1 MKKLLKAS
9 TVALILFGFVAT
21 SCEKENPAGP
31 APAPAPVPMTMEA
44 TTSFTAPGAT
54 KPTVVKGDIEE
65 GVRGVVYTIV
75 PKLNVCN
82 CAGTWSYTMAPVN
95 NPAYFHKM
103 DIRNGAVSFTAAI
116 SGTYVFTIVFKCPNG
131 SSASTTVTITIK

>member
-1 MKKLLKAS
+1 MKKLLKIS
-9 TVALILFGFVAT
+9 TVALILFSFIAT
-21 SCEKENPAGP
+21 SCEKENAVPP
-31 APAPAPVPMTMEA
+31 PPPVVVVMTMET

-116 SGTYVFTIVFKCPNG
+116 SGTYVFTITYKCPDG
-131 SSASTTVTITIK
+131 SSVSTTATITIK